1 MKNFWNEFVSAAK
14 ADFSKW
20 RESCKDAKNVRR
32 TLLRALIL
40 LGVVGLCGVILILS
54 VSGAIVDRGSERISS
69 HEAIDVFADAG
80 GEYDCIL
87 VLGCG
92 VKEDGTPS
100 DRLYD
105 RVKVGVD
112 LYHAGVAPK
121 ILMSGDH
128 ENKGYDEVSAMLAL
142 AIEMGVPKEDVF
154 LDHAGLSTYESVYR
168 ADYIFSCD
176 SMVIVTQEYHLYRAL
191 HIAESFG
198 IEAHGVSADLRSYQ
212 KMLYHNCRETLA
224 RCKDF
229 FYALTK
235 PEPTY
240 LGDKIDLTGDGSVT
254 HEDASVLS

>member
-1 MKNFWNEFVSAAK
+1 MKKHLEKFVSAVK
-14 ADFSKW
+14 TDFALW
-20 RESCKDAKNVRR
+20 RESCRDPRTVCR
-32 TLLRALIL
+32 TLLKALIL
-40 LGVVGLCGVILILS
+40 CVLIGLCGLILILS
-54 VSGAIVDRGSERISS
+54 VSGAIVDRGGERIDS
-69 HEAIDVFADAG
+69 HEEIDAFAEAG

-92 VKEDGTPS
+92 VKPDGTPS

-112 LYHAGVAPK
+112 LYLAGVAPK

-128 ENKGYDEVSAMLAL
+128 GQENYDEVSTMLLL
-142 AIEMGVPKEDVF
+142 AVEMGVPEEDIF
-154 LDHAGLSTYESVYR
+154 LDHAGFSTYESVYR
-168 ADYIFSCD
+168 ADYIFDCD

-191 HIAESFG
+191 HIAERFG
-198 IEAHGVSADLRSYQ
+198 IEAYGVSADLRPYA

-235 PEPTY
+235 PSPTY
-240 LGDKIDLTGDGSVT
+240 LGEKIDLSGDGRVT
-254 HEDASVLS
+254 HEAD

>member
-1 MKNFWNEFVSAAK
+1 MKKYLRQFAGAVK
-14 ADFSKW
+14 TDFEKW
-20 RESCKDAKNVRR
+20 RASCKDPKNVRR
-32 TLLRALIL
+32 TLLHTLIL
-40 LGVVGLCGVILILS
+40 LSVIGLCGVILILS
-54 VSGAIVDRGSERISS
+54 VSGAIVDHGKARVSS
-69 HEAIDVFADAG
+69 YETIDTFAGAG

-92 VKEDGTPS
+92 VKPDGTPS

-112 LYHAGVAPK
+112 LYFAGVAPK

-128 ENKGYDEVSAMLAL
+128 GQENYDEVSAMLAL
-142 AIEMGVPKEDVF
+142 AVELGVPEEDVF
-154 LDHAGLSTYESVYR
+154 LDHAGFSTYESIYR
-168 ADYIFSCD
+168 ADYIFDCD

-191 HIAESFG
+191 HIAERFG
-198 IEAHGVSADLRSYQ
+198 IEAHGVSADLRSYS
-212 KMLYHNCRETLA
+212 KMLYHNTRETLA

-240 LGDKIDLTGDGSVT
+240 LGDKVDLSGDGRVT
-254 HEDASVLS
+254 HEG